1 MEGAT
6 QAPLKEDS
14 MKIFNA
20 GDVLEFAVRIEE
32 DGEAFYRKAALA
44 TGDKD
49 VRDLFSFLA
58 DEEIKHKVIFQDM
71 LSKVEAVAP
80 AETYDGEFA
89 AYLHNY
95 IDGKIIFTKN
105 KQEEIASD
113 AKDTLSA
120 ILFAMQR
127 EADSILYYHESKQFI
142 VEKFYGVIDK
152 IIAEERKHFNKL
164 SELRNKYK

>member
-1 MEGAT
+1 
-6 QAPLKEDS
+6 

-20 GDVLEFAVRIEE
+20 GDVLQFAVRIEE

-44 TGDKD
+44 IGDKD
-49 VRDLFSFLA
+49 IRDLFLLLA

-71 LSKVEAVAP
+71 LSKVESVAP

-95 IDGKIIFTKN
+95 IDDKVIFTN
-105 KQEEIASD
+105 SKQEEVSSD
-113 AKDTLSA
+113 AKDTVSA
-120 ILFAMQR
+120 ILFAIQR

-142 VEKFYGVIDK
+142 AEKFYGIIDK
-152 IIAEERKHFNKL
+152 VIAEERKHFNKL

>member
-1 MEGAT
+1 
-6 QAPLKEDS
+6 

-32 DGEAFYRKAALA
+32 DGETFYRKAALTA
-44 TGDKD
+44 GNKD
-49 VRDLFSFLA
+49 VGDLFSLLA
-58 DEEIKHKVIFQDM
+58 DEEIKHKEIFRDM

-95 IDGKIIFTKN
+95 IDGKVIFTKN
-105 KQEEIASD
+105 KEEEASSV
-113 AKDTLSA
+113 AKNTLSA

-142 VEKFYGVIDK
+142 AEKYYTIIDK
-152 IIAEERKHFNKL
+152 IIAEERKHFSRL
-164 SELRNKYK
+164 SELRIKYT